1 VPHSQLARQAVTDAR
16 TAGIGV
22 VDLTGSNWHWD
33 ANDHMAYMR
42 ADAIAVAHYGAAF
55 NAYPRLDDAG
65 LLIFDDAHAAAG
77 SIADNWTVRFSY
89 GTPGYIQLVQLLTPG
104 LPGASAARLLAG
116 DHDPKTRAD
125 GYLVEPAVVAANLAK
140 VTEIIDAYGPATNTR
155 YAWRLLRDSVDACCV
170 FVAADEIIVR
180 PLLPPTFTHAAYTDP
195 KQRLYLSATL
205 GAGGELERAFG
216 RAHITRMAVP
226 EGWDERGTG
235 RRFFVFPQ
243 LTNDFAK
250 AAGDPTAQ
258 AGLAA
263 FVSDLMR
270 ESGRSLL
277 LTPSNWALETARQEL
292 VPEGFTSLSAKNV
305 ETSLSPFTGTPNAVL
320 GLANRYDGIDLP
332 DEDCRL
338 IVLAGLPVGAD
349 PQERFYTTMLGAK
362 RVLQERTRTR
372 FAQGAGRAT
381 RNATDRAVV
390 VVLGQPLISFTADRD
405 VQKGTHPEIR
415 AELDFGLRN
424 SSRRD
429 AADVLTAIRQF
440 IAGDPE
446 WTTYVEPEIRSLRE
460 RFAAA
465 NHADDTKALAAAAPH
480 EIHAV
485 EAAWRGRFD
494 EAVRFAER
502 AIAALAGGSELRPYQ
517 ALWNYLAA
525 HWARLAGETDPSY
538 LAQAEKLMQ
547 AAHAAAARTTWMPNR
562 QLVGAGGAE
571 DELSKLDQIAIKG
584 GITHAKSFGKAR
596 QLARAVNDMVD
607 NLGQREAKKYEQVRA
622 DSSPT
627 PTTTC
632 WRPVFAKGSPR
643 PASCRV
649 RCSRSRRSH
658 RRWPR
663 CGSTYRTDP
672 RSSPSSTSPSA
683 VTPTMSS

>member
-1 VPHSQLARQAVTDAR
+1 MTFITSGSQPARSANPEALFRDLPRQVDGPKHLWAHQADILRDYLNHQNDPDLAIELPTGAGKTLVGMLVGEWRRRKQGERVVYLCPTLQLARQAVTEAR

-42 ADAIAVAHYGAAF
+42 ADAIAVAHYGAVF

-116 DHDPKTRAD
+116 DHDPKTRTD

-140 VTEIIDAYGPATNTR
+140 VTEDAYGPATNTR

-216 RAHITRMAVP
+216 RA
-226 EGWDERGTG
+226 
-235 RRFFVFPQ
+235 FPQ

-305 ETSLSPFTGTPNAVL
+305 ETSRPRSPVRRTRSWGWPTGTTGSTFP
-320 GLANRYDGIDLP
+320 
-332 DEDCRL
+332 
-338 IVLAGLPVGAD
+338 
-349 PQERFYTTMLGAK
+349 
-362 RVLQERTRTR
+362 TRT
-372 FAQGAGRAT
+372 AGSSCWPACPSVPT
-381 RNATDRAVV
+381 R
-390 VVLGQPLISFTADRD
+390 
-405 VQKGTHPEIR
+405 
-415 AELDFGLRN
+415 
-424 SSRRD
+424 
-429 AADVLTAIRQF
+429 
-440 IAGDPE
+440 
-446 WTTYVEPEIRSLRE
+446 RS
-460 RFAAA
+460 
-465 NHADDTKALAAAAPH
+465 
-480 EIHAV
+480 
-485 EAAWRGRFD
+485 
-494 EAVRFAER
+494 
-502 AIAALAGGSELRPYQ
+502 GSTRPC
-517 ALWNYLAA
+517 
-525 HWARLAGETDPSY
+525 
-538 LAQAEKLMQ
+538 LAQSGCCKNGPA
-547 AAHAAAARTTWMPNR
+547 P
-562 QLVGAGGAE
+562 
-571 DELSKLDQIAIKG
+571 
-584 GITHAKSFGKAR
+584 
-596 QLARAVNDMVD
+596 
-607 NLGQREAKKYEQVRA
+607 
-622 DSSPT
+622 
-627 PTTTC
+627 
-632 WRPVFAKGSPR
+632 GSPR
-643 PASCRV
+643 ALDARPATPPIARSWLYSG
-649 RCSRSRRSH
+649 SRSYRS
-658 RRWPR
+658 RPTVTSRKAR
-663 CGSTYRTDP
+663 IL
-672 RSSPSSTSPSA
+672 RSAPSSTSGCA
-683 VTPTMSS
+683 TAAAATPLTF